1 MSENASKGADYHRT
15 FEKFSMGMWP
25 IWKHNSM
32 NFNYRGQNYHRREQ
46 EDAYAKRVGAFY
58 AHLLTNTGI
67 SQKIRIMPK
76 PDQDFSE
83 YATLWE
89 DDYSVLTA
97 IWSQRVEPVVDN
109 NLTVVGHLGWFSSS
123 EILIPAARYQTLDVQ
138 SLIAIGDP
146 IFAGPLK
153 MPSYYKTNYVGQPEW
168 KFLLFTAPDGAVL
181 EVLSYDV
188 GVGAVSTMPP
198 WEIFSIVKSVVLLA
212 RTGIQQSIK
221 MVARRRAARQV
232 AMGPTKAAA
241 EKAAST
247 AVPVQAKR
255 VTQADMLA
263 WEKEGGHVLQNH
275 GPQLTR
281 ENLKARIMGKE
292 SIPAPQMQPGGVRP
306 ADLRVWR
313 GQKTPAA
320 SRWESDEI
328 MRKAIGDVINKN
340 LDTIRRTTR
349 AGGEV
354 ILERQVVGYKTGSG
368 WLTTG
373 GPKATQAAVY
383 NENLQGMTIVIR
395 SRKNYAPTA
404 KDPEGW
410 YVHTAF
416 PDVGH

>member
-109 NLTVVGHLGWFSSS
+109 KLTVVGHLGWFSSS

-153 MPSYYKTNYVGQPEW
+153 MPSYYKTNYC
-168 KFLLFTAPDGAVL
+168 LLYT
-181 EVLSYDV
+181 
-188 GVGAVSTMPP
+188 
-198 WEIFSIVKSVVLLA
+198 
-212 RTGIQQSIK
+212 
-221 MVARRRAARQV
+221 
-232 AMGPTKAAA
+232 
-241 EKAAST
+241 
-247 AVPVQAKR
+247 
-255 VTQADMLA
+255 
-263 WEKEGGHVLQNH
+263 
-275 GPQLTR
+275 
-281 ENLKARIMGKE
+281 
-292 SIPAPQMQPGGVRP
+292 
-306 ADLRVWR
+306 
-313 GQKTPAA
+313 
-320 SRWESDEI
+320 SRC
-328 MRKAIGDVINKN
+328 V
-340 LDTIRRTTR
+340 
-349 AGGEV
+349 
-354 ILERQVVGYKTGSG
+354 
-368 WLTTG
+368 
-373 GPKATQAAVY
+373 
-383 NENLQGMTIVIR
+383 
-395 SRKNYAPTA
+395 
-404 KDPEGW
+404 
-410 YVHTAF
+410 
-416 PDVGH
+416 